1 MPTTSAQNGPNAAEI
16 ALSAEDQSALRR
28 ILAVNPRAEPLVRL
42 PDVPPSRIPRH
53 IAIIMDGNG
62 RWAKERGLPR
72 RAGHKAGA
80 LAVRA
85 AVEECGKL
93 GVEALT
99 LYSFSLENWKRPR
112 EEIEALMALYLEY
125 MRAERELL
133 VKHNMRFRQ
142 IGRREGLPPEALAE
156 LDLTLEA
163 TKNCTGPTLCLAVNY
178 GSRAEITDAVRAIA
192 RRVAQGELAPEAI
205 DEAALSAHL
214 DTAGLPDP
222 DLLIRTAGE
231 MRISNYLLW
240 QISYSELH
248 VTPTLWP
255 DFRAEH
261 LHAAIRDFASR
272 RRRFGGLDA
281 ETV

>member
-1 MPTTSAQNGPNAAEI
+1 MPTTGAANPPQHATLGPADHE
-16 ALSAEDQSALRR
+16 ALRR
-28 ILAVNPRAEPLVRL
+28 IQALNPKADPLTRL

-112 EEIEALMALYLEY
+112 EEVEALMALYLEY

-142 IGRREGLPPEALAE
+142 IGRRDGLPPEALAE
-156 LDLTLEA
+156 LDRTLEA
-163 TKNCTGPTLCLAVNY
+163 TRHCTGPTLCLAVNY
-178 GSRAEITDAVRAIA
+178 GSRAEIADAVRALSRKA
-192 RRVAQGELAPEAI
+192 AAGEINPDDI
-205 DEAALSAHL
+205 DEAAVSTPL

-231 MRISNYLLW
+231 MRVSNYLLW

-261 LHAAIRDFASR
+261 LQSAIRDFASR
-272 RRRFGGLDA
+272 SRRFGGLDNP
-281 ETV
+281 TP

>member
-1 MPTTSAQNGPNAAEI
+1 
-16 ALSAEDQSALRR
+16 
-28 ILAVNPRAEPLVRL
+28 VNPKAEPLVRL

-192 RRVAQGELAPEAI
+192 RRVAQGELAPDAI

-261 LHAAIRDFASR
+261 LHAAVRDFASR

-281 ETV
+281 ETA